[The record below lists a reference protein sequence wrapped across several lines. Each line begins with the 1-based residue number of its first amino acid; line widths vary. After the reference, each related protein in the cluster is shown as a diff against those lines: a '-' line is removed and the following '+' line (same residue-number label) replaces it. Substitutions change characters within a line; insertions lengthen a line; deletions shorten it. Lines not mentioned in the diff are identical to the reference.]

1 MWIRESACCNF
12 GLHWCSFVYGGPQ
25 PASYCARKNV
35 QKTKVMQKV
44 AGLPKA
50 IESFYSCS
58 TTLHT
63 QARLTFKQTS
73 LAYLFIRLQHAGD
86 YIWGAQMWFCS
97 PSDEANANERLRSVR
112 QNTSRV
118 CGKIR
123 SLRAEWCKQCLGTGK
138 CFECVLS
145 WGVFYS
151 QCGETN

>member
-1 MWIRESACCNF
+1 
-12 GLHWCSFVYGGPQ
+12 
-25 PASYCARKNV
+25 
-35 QKTKVMQKV
+35 MQEV

-97 PSDEANANERLRSVR
+97 ASDEANASERLRCETLKAKPPLEEFVR
-112 QNTSRV
+112 HPEIYVTPRKEIQWCAR
-118 CGKIR
+118 
-123 SLRAEWCKQCLGTGK
+123 LRPR
-138 CFECVLS
+138 
-145 WGVFYS
+145 
-151 QCGETN
+151 